1 MALNSHV
8 HLGKDLTSLSLGSL
22 ISKMDVMV
30 THRPPPPHSSD
41 TARSQ
46 GTVCAT
52 PTQLGALVKM
62 PVANTESH
70 LLPCAGRSA
79 HE

>member
-30 THRPPPPHSSD
+30 THRPPPPPLLRYCKESRNCVCYPN
-41 TARSQ
+41 TAW
-46 GTVCAT
+46 GT
-52 PTQLGALVKM
+52 GK
-62 PVANTESH
+62 N
-70 LLPCAGRSA
+70 AGGQ
-79 HE
+79 H